1 MAKQFNAEY
10 ISTTVLGTLSGDR
23 KIELGHYKEKDTGK
37 EYGDKIYITGT
48 YTNRSGEQKSFVNA
62 TGLTIKDLAEL
73 QTIDLSKFDTK
84 GEASFD

>member
-10 ISTTVLGTLSGDR
+10 ISTAVLGTLSGDR
-23 KIELGHYKEKDTGK
+23 KVELGHYKDKDTGK
-37 EYGDKIYITGT
+37 EYGDKVYITGT
-48 YTNRSGEQKSFVNA
+48 YTKKNGETSSFVNA

-73 QTIDLSKFDTK
+73 QNIDLSKFDTK